1 MKLIKSSCKPNNSR
15 SLFLQRQKD
24 TEQKV
29 AISKFLADGLK
40 QLIATQSEA
49 GCSKIMGSLSIPNS
63 LIHIDLAALGITSL
77 SIALNIPD
85 QCDAPPLS
93 PPISNLLMQQ
103 NPDDTQFHP
112 QQMLL
117 DLGGAQIHPNMRAPY
132 AYSLGKGNPITR
144 VYYRRRF
151 KSKDFATVSQLN
163 SSDKSKRSISATKK
177 RKCITPTTTMKL
189 RRSPRLIKKLDG
201 HKPAS
206 ISLKKAPTRNK
217 NKKIKPQSDL
227 LGNILLSPTCQ
238 ASNFPTFQPL
248 LNLLIW
254 ALSSLK
260 YPLRRY
266 RSWPLSPAASLLWRC
281 QLNCSLLLGLKR
293 MEEKICSLKKCT
305 NEVSAF

>member
-49 GCSKIMGSLSIPNS
+49 GCSKIMGSVSIPNS

-77 SIALNIPD
+77 SITVNIPD
-85 QCDAPPLS
+85 QCDAPSLS

-117 DLGGAQIHPNMRAPY
+117 DLGGAQIHPNMPAPY

-151 KSKDFATVSQLN
+151 KNKDFATVSQLN

-189 RRSPRLIKKLDG
+189 RSPRLIKKLDG

-217 NKKIKPQSDL
+217 NNNKNKKIKPQSDL

-238 ASNFPTFQPL
+238 ASDFPDISTNAKFTNMGTIFPQIPIAEIQKLAIESCGIAPL
-248 LNLLIW
+248 
-254 ALSSLK
+254 
-260 YPLRRY
+260 
-266 RSWPLSPAASLLWRC
+266 
-281 QLNCSLLLGLKR
+281 
-293 MEEKICSLKKCT
+293 
-305 NEVSAF
+305 EVSAELLLASRPQEDGGADLQLEEVHQ

>member
-1 MKLIKSSCKPNNSR
+1 
-15 SLFLQRQKD
+15 
-24 TEQKV
+24 
-29 AISKFLADGLK
+29 
-40 QLIATQSEA
+40 
-49 GCSKIMGSLSIPNS
+49 MGSLSIPNS
-63 LIHIDLAALGITSL
+63 LIHIYLTALAITSL
-77 SIALNIPD
+77 SIAVNIPD

-117 DLGGAQIHPNMRAPY
+117 HLGGAQIHPNMTAPY

-189 RRSPRLIKKLDG
+189 RSPRLVKKLDG

-206 ISLKKAPTRNK
+206 ISLKKAPTRNKNKNK

-238 ASNFPTFQPL
+238 ASDFPDISTIAKFTNMGTIFPQIPIAEIQKLAIESCGIAPL
-248 LNLLIW
+248 
-254 ALSSLK
+254 
-260 YPLRRY
+260 
-266 RSWPLSPAASLLWRC
+266 
-281 QLNCSLLLGLKR
+281 
-293 MEEKICSLKKCT
+293 
-305 NEVSAF
+305 EVSAELLLASRPQEDGGADLQLEEVHQ